1 MAHRLQISGVMRRSI
16 VVLVLLAACVEPDEN
31 PVVQSA
37 AASKSECAASERL
50 VTDACTEL
58 GPDDG
63 CVDVDDVCV
72 PLCDGLASCTVTGGL
87 RVVRPWPVAPDGYC
101 VECVTP

>member
-1 MAHRLQISGVMRRSI
+1 MRSLALLF
-16 VVLVLLAACVEPDEN
+16 VLVACTGSDPDEN

-37 AASKSECAASERL
+37 AQSAECTAAERL
-50 VTDACTEL
+50 VTDVCTEL

-63 CVDVDDVCV
+63 CVAVDDVCV
-72 PLCDGLASCTVTGGL
+72 PLCDELTSCTVTGDL
-87 RVVRPWPVAPDGYC
+87 RATRGWPTAPDGYC

>member
-1 MAHRLQISGVMRRSI
+1 MRRSI
-16 VVLVLLAACVEPDEN
+16 AVLVLFAACAEPEEN

-37 AASKSECAASERL
+37 AVSQNECSASERL
-50 VTDACTEL
+50 VTDVCTEL

-63 CVDVDDVCV
+63 CVDVGDECIA
-72 PLCDGLASCTVTGGL
+72 LCDERTSCTVTGGL
-87 RVVRPWPVAPDGYC
+87 RVIRPWPVAPNGYC